1 MAEEE
6 LGMTE
11 QRRSARGAAS
21 EPVELNPGANV
32 RAAAKDVEAEQWA
45 WRRVK
50 ALRAFYT
57 HLTIYAL
64 VNFVLMLIDIAT
76 PGGPWFFWPLLGW
89 GLGLAMHAA
98 QTFERL
104 PWFTRDWE
112 QRKVREL
119 LNRDPHN

>member
-1 MAEEE
+1 
-6 LGMTE
+6 MTE
-11 QRRSARGAAS
+11 RKRSARGAAS
-21 EPVELNPGANV
+21 EPVELNPGASV

-64 VNFVLMLIDIAT
+64 VNFLLMLIDIAT
-76 PGGPWFFWPLLGW
+76 PGATWFFWPLLGW

-119 LNRDPHN
+119 LNRDSHE